1 LQDVL
6 LEVQGQ
12 KVSGYTQADVIGW
25 LNHCSRNGNPVVL
38 KTVPQGRQNVNF
50 LKTFCPSLKMAVN
63 GHQHY
68 ITGIQ
73 YVSDILYQPNLKFD
87 W

>member
-1 LQDVL
+1 MQDVL

-38 KTVPQGRQNVNF
+38 KTVPQGRQNVIF
-50 LKTFCPSLKMAVN
+50 LN
-63 GHQHY
+63 
-68 ITGIQ
+68 
-73 YVSDILYQPNLKFD
+73 ILFLVKAGSNWTPTSYM
-87 W
+87 